1 MTIHDIL
8 MSCGS
13 VTADTLIYIGD
24 INGGI
29 KWVGKFKN
37 ISKENEYLKFRVF
50 FLAVDSHFY
59 PQRMILKFI
68 IQFGADTM
76 LNLLWVLGAIIDILR
91 GVNNDD
97 LSDQLKIGVLYNAL

>member
-13 VTADTLIYIGD
+13 VTANTLIYIGD
-24 INGGI
+24 TYGGI
-29 KWVGKFKN
+29 KWIGTFKN

-68 IQFGADTM
+68 I
-76 LNLLWVLGAIIDILR
+76 
-91 GVNNDD
+91 
-97 LSDQLKIGVLYNAL
+97 

>member
-8 MSCGS
+8 ISCGS

-24 INGGI
+24 TNGGI

-50 FLAVDSHFY
+50 FLDVDSSFY
-59 PQRMILKFI
+59 PWTMILKFI
-68 IQFGADTM
+68 I
-76 LNLLWVLGAIIDILR
+76 
-91 GVNNDD
+91 
-97 LSDQLKIGVLYNAL
+97 

>member
-29 KWVGKFKN
+29 KWAGKFKN
-37 ISKENEYLKFRVF
+37 ISKDNEYLKFRVF
-50 FLAVDSHFY
+50 LLMLIHIF
-59 PQRMILKFI
+59 IL
-68 IQFGADTM
+68 
-76 LNLLWVLGAIIDILR
+76 
-91 GVNNDD
+91 
-97 LSDQLKIGVLYNAL
+97 SE

>member
-13 VTADTLIYIGD
+13 VTANTLIYISD

-29 KWVGKFKN
+29 KWIGQFKN

-50 FLAVDSHFY
+50 FLAVDSYLY
-59 PQRMILKFI
+59 PQRTILKFI
-68 IQFGADTM
+68 I
-76 LNLLWVLGAIIDILR
+76 
-91 GVNNDD
+91 
-97 LSDQLKIGVLYNAL
+97 

>member
-29 KWVGKFKN
+29 KWAGKFKN

-50 FLAVDSHFY
+50 FLDVDSHFY
-59 PQRMILKFI
+59 PRRVILKFI
-68 IQFGADTM
+68 I
-76 LNLLWVLGAIIDILR
+76 
-91 GVNNDD
+91 
-97 LSDQLKIGVLYNAL
+97 

>member
-13 VTADTLIYIGD
+13 VTANTLIYICD

-29 KWVGKFKN
+29 KWIGQFKN

-50 FLAVDSHFY
+50 FLDVDSHFY
-59 PQRMILKFI
+59 PQRLILKFI
-68 IQFGADTM
+68 I
-76 LNLLWVLGAIIDILR
+76 
-91 GVNNDD
+91 
-97 LSDQLKIGVLYNAL
+97 

>member
-13 VTADTLIYIGD
+13 VTANTLIYIGD

-29 KWVGKFKN
+29 KWIGQFKN

-50 FLAVDSHFY
+50 FLDVDSHFY

-68 IQFGADTM
+68 I
-76 LNLLWVLGAIIDILR
+76 
-91 GVNNDD
+91 
-97 LSDQLKIGVLYNAL
+97 

>member
-8 MSCGS
+8 CSCGS

-37 ISKENEYLKFRVF
+37 IRKENEYLKFRVF
-50 FLAVDSHFY
+50 FS
-59 PQRMILKFI
+59 RC
-68 IQFGADTM
+68 
-76 LNLLWVLGAIIDILR
+76 
-91 GVNNDD
+91 
-97 LSDQLKIGVLYNAL
+97 

>member
-8 MSCGS
+8 MSCAS
-13 VTADTLIYIGD
+13 VKADTLIYIGD

-29 KWVGKFKN
+29 KWAGKFIN

-50 FLAVDSHFY
+50 FLDVDSHFY

-68 IQFGADTM
+68 I
-76 LNLLWVLGAIIDILR
+76 
-91 GVNNDD
+91 
-97 LSDQLKIGVLYNAL
+97 

>member
-13 VTADTLIYIGD
+13 VTADTLIYIGN

-29 KWVGKFKN
+29 KWAGKFKN

-50 FLAVDSHFY
+50 FLMLIHIF
-59 PQRMILKFI
+59 ILSERF
-68 IQFGADTM
+68 
-76 LNLLWVLGAIIDILR
+76 
-91 GVNNDD
+91 
-97 LSDQLKIGVLYNAL
+97 

>member
-24 INGGI
+24 IYGGI

-50 FLAVDSHFY
+50 FLNGWT
-59 PQRMILKFI
+59 L
-68 IQFGADTM
+68 
-76 LNLLWVLGAIIDILR
+76 
-91 GVNNDD
+91 
-97 LSDQLKIGVLYNAL
+97 

>member
-13 VTADTLIYIGD
+13 VTANTLISIGD

-29 KWVGKFKN
+29 KWVGEFKN
-37 ISKENEYLKFRVF
+37 ISKKNEYLKFRVF
-50 FLAVDSHFY
+50 FLAIDSSLY

-68 IQFGADTM
+68 I
-76 LNLLWVLGAIIDILR
+76 
-91 GVNNDD
+91 
-97 LSDQLKIGVLYNAL
+97 

>member
-13 VTADTLIYIGD
+13 VTANTLIYIGD
-24 INGGI
+24 VNGAI
-29 KWVGKFKN
+29 KWLGEFKN

-68 IQFGADTM
+68 I
-76 LNLLWVLGAIIDILR
+76 
-91 GVNNDD
+91 
-97 LSDQLKIGVLYNAL
+97 

>member
-13 VTADTLIYIGD
+13 VKANTLIYIGD

-29 KWVGKFKN
+29 KWIGQFKN
-37 ISKENEYLKFRVF
+37 ISKENEDLKFRVF
-50 FLAVDSHFY
+50 FLAVDSHLY

-68 IQFGADTM
+68 I
-76 LNLLWVLGAIIDILR
+76 
-91 GVNNDD
+91 
-97 LSDQLKIGVLYNAL
+97 